1 MRRLTG
7 SRPFTASAT
16 AIARPERAGGRR
28 GGGIAGLI
36 LLANMTGLCIL
47 IAGALILNELRAG
60 LVQAKLDAL
69 RAQGATIVSVLA
81 EAATEGE
88 PEPALLE
95 SRARLILQQLYVP
108 PDARVRLYNREGEVT
123 ADSRLLYDQVQKR
136 ALPPI
141 TAPAAPAT
149 RESGF
154 FANIRAGLAVL
165 RGEPMTGNV
174 DDAIASALRG
184 EVVAGQRL
192 NEDGERV
199 IAVALPVQRV
209 QAVVGVL
216 SLESDDVDA
225 IIQAERIAL
234 TPFILV
240 AMGVAVASSGLL
252 TWSIARP
259 MRRLARAAD
268 DVRAGRERQLALPNL
283 TRRSDELGEL
293 AQSLEAMTASL
304 AQRSDAN
311 ERFAA
316 DVAHEIKNPLASI
329 RNAVD
334 LLPRASAPEMRAR
347 LEAVIASDVKRLD
360 RLVTDISN
368 ASRLD
373 AQLARDRLEP
383 VSVARLCREIAEGY
397 AHLGEERGI
406 RLTLQA
412 PPGDPL
418 SALGAED
425 ALGRVLRNLLDN
437 AFSFSRE
444 GDLVMI
450 IARRAGPSRSAPIQV
465 SIEDQGPGIPPE
477 NLESVFQRFYTDRPR
492 DHGFGVH
499 SGLGLSIARQIVE
512 AHKGRLWAENGK
524 AGGARF
530 IVELP
535 GVS

>member
-1 MRRLTG
+1 MG
-7 SRPFTASAT
+7 SKPSTASAT
-16 AIARPERAGGRR
+16 AIARPERHGVRR

-95 SRARLILQQLYVP
+95 ARARLILQQLYVP
-108 PDARVRLYNREGEVT
+108 PDARVRLYNRAGEVT
-123 ADSRLLYDQVQKR
+123 ADSRLLYDQVQVR
-136 ALPPI
+136 PL
-141 TAPAAPAT
+141 APMNAP
-149 RESGF
+149 SGPETQD
-154 FANIRAGLAVL
+154 RGLLTSL
-165 RGEPMTGNV
+165 RGEPVAGGAE
-174 DDAIASALRG
+174 DAIAAALRG

-192 NEDGERV
+192 NEDGQRI

-209 QAVVGVL
+209 QAVVGAI

-225 IIQAERIAL
+225 IIRAERIAL

-259 MRRLARAAD
+259 MRRLAQAAD
-268 DVRAGRERQLALPNL
+268 DVRAGRERQLALPSL

-293 AQSLEAMTASL
+293 AASLEAMTASL
-304 AQRSDAN
+304 AERSDAN

-334 LLPRASAPEMRAR
+334 LLPRAASPEMRAK

-373 AQLARDRLEP
+373 AQLARDRLER
-383 VSVARLCREIAEGY
+383 VSIARLCRDVTEGY

-406 RLTLQA
+406 KLTLQA
-412 PPGDPL
+412 PPGDSL
-418 SALGAED
+418 TVLGAED
-425 ALGRVLRNLLDN
+425 ALGRVLRNLMDN
-437 AFSFSRE
+437 AFSFSAT
-444 GDLVMI
+444 GDLVRI
-450 IARRAGPSRSAPIQV
+450 VARRAGPSRGAAIQISV
-465 SIEDQGPGIPPE
+465 EDQGPGIPAE
-477 NLESVFQRFYTDRPR
+477 NLESVFRRFYTDRPR
-492 DHGFGVH
+492 DHGFGAH

-512 AHKGRLWAENGK
+512 AHKGRLWAENGA

-530 IVELP
+530 TFELP
-535 GVS
+535 GEP

>member
-1 MRRLTG
+1 MG
-7 SRPFTASAT
+7 SKPSTASAT
-16 AIARPERAGGRR
+16 AIARPERHGVRR

-47 IAGALILNELRAG
+47 VAGALILNELRAG

-95 SRARLILQQLYVP
+95 ARARLILQQLYVP
-108 PDARVRLYNREGEVT
+108 PDARVRLYNRAGEVT
-123 ADSRLLYDQVQKR
+123 ADSRLLYDQVQVR
-136 ALPPI
+136 PL
-141 TAPAAPAT
+141 APMNAP
-149 RESGF
+149 SGQETQ
-154 FANIRAGLAVL
+154 NRGLLTSLRAGLAIL
-165 RGEPMTGNV
+165 RGEPVAGGAE
-174 DDAIASALRG
+174 DAIAAALRG

-192 NEDGERV
+192 NEDGQRI

-209 QAVVGVL
+209 QAVVGAI

-259 MRRLARAAD
+259 MRRLAQAAD
-268 DVRAGRERQLALPNL
+268 DVRAGRERQLALPSL

-293 AQSLEAMTASL
+293 AASLEAMTASL
-304 AQRSDAN
+304 AERSDAN

-334 LLPRASAPEMRAR
+334 LLPRAASPEMRAK

-373 AQLARDRLEP
+373 AQLARDRLER
-383 VSVARLCREIAEGY
+383 VSIARLCRDITEGY

-412 PPGDPL
+412 PPGDSL
-418 SALGAED
+418 TVLGAED
-425 ALGRVLRNLLDN
+425 ALGRVLRNLMDN
-437 AFSFSRE
+437 AFSFSAA
-444 GDLVMI
+444 GDLVRI
-450 IARRAGPSRSAPIQV
+450 VARRAGPSRGAAIQISV
-465 SIEDQGPGIPPE
+465 EDQGPGIPAE
-477 NLESVFQRFYTDRPR
+477 NLESVFRRFYTDRPR
-492 DHGFGVH
+492 DHGFGAH

-512 AHKGRLWAENGK
+512 AHKGRLWAENGE

-530 IVELP
+530 TFELP
-535 GVS
+535 GEP